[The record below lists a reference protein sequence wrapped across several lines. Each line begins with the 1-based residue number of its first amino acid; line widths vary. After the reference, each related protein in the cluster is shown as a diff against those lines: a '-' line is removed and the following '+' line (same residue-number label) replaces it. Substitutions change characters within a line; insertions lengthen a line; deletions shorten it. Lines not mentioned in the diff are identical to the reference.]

1 MYACLMLYSDLGNRC
16 HVREGFFWNYVTDRT
31 FYPQKSEG
39 APGVAVIKTG
49 LDQTVSA
56 PTCEECKKQWKD
68 SGLVE
73 VLEQIEW
80 ESVEVV

>member
-1 MYACLMLYSDLGNRC
+1 M
-16 HVREGFFWNYVTDRT
+16 TDRT

-80 ESVEVV
+80 ESVEVKDLV